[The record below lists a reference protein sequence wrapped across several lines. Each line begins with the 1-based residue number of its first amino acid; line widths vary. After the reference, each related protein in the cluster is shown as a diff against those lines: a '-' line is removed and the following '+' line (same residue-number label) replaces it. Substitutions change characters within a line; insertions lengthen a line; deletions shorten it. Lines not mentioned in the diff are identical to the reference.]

1 MKGEKKG
8 IKINLLKR
16 LGEERKPA
24 KELALRPYA
33 LEDILFKAFT
43 FIGAL
48 FLVFFAFLF
57 LINKKQEYVLNS
69 KEQQL
74 EPLKTQ
80 ISVLNNKKQA
90 LLNKLQEINKK
101 YDLVSS
107 EANTL
112 SSIKTLSTRA
122 FSIVDTFANFPLTYS
137 WISSL
142 NLTLPDI
149 SSNSFTLAL
158 SLGSLSQNNPD
169 VAPLSKL
176 VELSPD
182 ESFKINNISIKNDI
196 EQNSTYAS
204 YTTTIG
210 ATINFSPLFTKNQNV
225 YSVNKSD

>member
-24 KELALRPYA
+24 KELSLRPYV
-33 LEDILFKAFT
+33 LEDILSKAFT
-43 FIGAL
+43 FIG
-48 FLVFFAFLF
+48 VFFVVLFIFLF
-57 LINKKQEYVLNS
+57 LINKKQEDVLNS
-69 KEQQL
+69 KEQEL

-80 ISVLNNKKQA
+80 ISVLNNKKQT
-90 LLNKLQEINKK
+90 LLNKLQDINKK

-112 SSIKTLSTRA
+112 SNIKTLSSRA
-122 FSIVDTFANFPLTYS
+122 FSAVDTFANFPLSYS

-149 SSNSFTLAL
+149 SSNSFTLTL

-169 VAPLSKL
+169 IAPLSKL

-182 ESFKINNISIKNDI
+182 ESFKINNINIKNDI

-210 ATINFSPLFTKNQNV
+210 ATINFSPLFTKNENV